1 MEIEKQ
7 VFTIFGSF
15 IRDLSKTYPEIKSC
29 LYRNY
34 EYCLVDG
41 EKKLSECP
49 HLEKFLEIIN
59 EHEKFITHKNLEF
72 FDLEIE
78 LLEEISF
85 KKLWEKNITNKT
97 RESIWKY
104 LQTFQIININLK
116 SNEELRQALSQI
128 GTDTV
133 MEVDKSTAKDLKK
146 LKKLSE
152 KVQDKNLNQGESEL
166 DEMLGGLLDSGIGD
180 IAKEVAKNMNVD
192 EMFGNI
198 NENSNPMEI
207 MSQMMNP
214 EKMNSIFQN
223 INSVMEQK
231 VESGELTQDSLKN
244 EASKLLLTHSNNKKN
259 IQNELEQISKDT
271 KMKIEHLKSQNKQ
284 KMEHSIKAYE
294 NKMYKKIEST
304 ENLFIENIKAGLINE
319 VTQSVKNILL
329 QHHTNILNK
338 SSLLDNSISK
348 INLEK

>member
-1 MEIEKQ
+1 MEEIEKQ
-7 VFTIFGSF
+7 LFTIFNNF

-49 HLEKFLEIIN
+49 HLETFLEIIN
-59 EHEKFITHKNLEF
+59 EHEKFITDKNLEF

-128 GTDTV
+128 GTDTI

-152 KVQDKNLNQGESEL
+152 KVKDKNINQGEGEL

-180 IAKEVAKNMNVD
+180 IAKEVAKNMNID

-231 VESGELTQDSLKN
+231 VEKGELTQDSLKN
-244 EASKLLLTHSNNKKN
+244 EAEGMMGKMKENPMFKNMMGGLDESMNNSSSNSSTDSSSNSSNNSEELTKEQKKEKLR
-259 IQNELEQISKDT
+259 Q
-271 KMKIEHLKSQNKQ
+271 KIKEKQ
-284 KMEHSIKAYE
+284 K
-294 NKMYKKIEST
+294 NR
-304 ENLFIENIKAGLINE
+304 
-319 VTQSVKNILL
+319 
-329 QHHTNILNK
+329 
-338 SSLLDNSISK
+338 
-348 INLEK
+348 